1 MFDIQEGQPATTKH
15 SHRTKYPFGKLTIGT
30 FFEVPADHP
39 SAKLHPTR
47 RAAPVQH
54 AAHSY
59 GRIHGL
65 AFRTERTETGAI
77 RVYRVK

>member
-1 MFDIQEGQPATTKH
+1 MFDIKDGNPEKEFRA
-15 SHRTKYPFGKLTIGT
+15 HRTKYPFGKLTIGT

-39 SAKLHPTR
+39 AAKMHPTR

-59 GRIHGL
+59 GRIHGVK
-65 AFRTERTETGAI
+65 FQTERTEAGGI

>member
-1 MFDIQEGQPATTKH
+1 MFDIKEGAPSNTKH
-15 SHRTKYPFGKLTIGT
+15 GARTKYPFGKLTIGT
-30 FFEVPADHP
+30 YFEVPADHP
-39 SAKLHPTR
+39 AAKLHPTR

-59 GRIHGL
+59 GRIHGIS
-65 AFRTERTETGAI
+65 FRTERTDTGAI

>member
-1 MFDIQEGQPATTKH
+1 MFDIKEGTPSDTNRGA
-15 SHRTKYPFGKLTIGT
+15 RTKYPFGKLTIGT
-30 FFEVPADHP
+30 YFEVPADHP
-39 SAKLHPTR
+39 AAKLHPTR

-59 GRIHGL
+59 GRIHGIS
-65 AFRTERTETGAI
+65 FRTERTETGAI